1 MKKNKLVKN
10 VISILLFVIMLILF
24 AYLGTK
30 DYTKE
35 VADNVRFATEYPEVS
50 KNNIYKYTKEHEILN
65 ILNGGNGIVFMGFP
79 SNTWSRYYALYLNEA
94 AQINQ
99 VSKIYYYDFKKD
111 RDINSKT
118 YLNIVE
124 KLKEYLYVTDL
135 DTIDLSAPTI
145 LIVKNGEIIYF
156 NNEVSQM
163 KANITP
169 EEYFNEYHKN
179 VFMNEI
185 DTYLKTY
192 MGKEVQS

>member
-79 SNTWSRYYALYLNEA
+79 SNTWSHYYALYLNEA